1 MNILLICGS
10 DRKGSLNMQLAKM
23 AEKDLEER
31 VNVSILN
38 YADLPIFSQDLE
50 YPAPESITCIRAEVA
65 KADVLWFFCPEYNG
79 NMTPMLVNLVD
90 WLSRPE
96 SPQASFRDSLLN
108 GKLFTISGI
117 GGRGGT
123 ASAQTHLE
131 AMLKFLGM
139 IGFTELDT
147 RLKMNADILK
157 SSSLASF
164 SEAGEEIEKQA
175 RGYLA
180 FIQQYLRTKEG
191 D

>member
-1 MNILLICGS
+1 
-10 DRKGSLNMQLAKM
+10 
-23 AEKDLEER
+23 
-31 VNVSILN
+31 
-38 YADLPIFSQDLE
+38 
-50 YPAPESITCIRAEVA
+50 
-65 KADVLWFFCPEYNG
+65 
-79 NMTPMLVNLVD
+79 
-90 WLSRPE
+90 
-96 SPQASFRDSLLN
+96 
-108 GKLFTISGI
+108 
-117 GGRGGT
+117 
-123 ASAQTHLE
+123 
-131 AMLKFLGM
+131 MLKFLGM